1 MNKKLKIALLLIFA
15 LAGFVQAQQRPE
27 NVAIGDIFCS
37 NGDILM
43 PDAYTAAGRTDGIGV
58 VFYVDGTGQHGWI
71 TYYKHSSST
80 LKWAANP
87 PYHATGVNF
96 YEKTRVPSD
105 ASKSLIKDLDG
116 KGNTAEIVNEPDYSE
131 ANYPACYYAT
141 HVVDDGNW
149 YLPAAGQLNF
159 MYAYTPVLNASLEKI
174 SGYNPILNNTTSANG
189 SNDSNYWS
197 SDEYGTTVSGETKAW
212 IIQHHG
218 DFTYYLKSYNYPV
231 RAVRDF

>member
-43 PDAYTAAGRTDGIGV
+43 PDEYTAAGRTDGIGV

-71 TYYKHSSST
+71 TYKGQSAA
-80 LKWAANP
+80 LKWTTASF
-87 PYHATGVNF
+87 HSTGVHVYTSVREEGN
-96 YEKTRVPSD
+96 D
-105 ASKSLIKDLDG
+105 ANSVIKDLDG
-116 KGNTAEIVNEPDYSE
+116 AGNTDEIKNETGQYEYST
-131 ANYPACYYAT
+131 ANYPACGYA
-141 HVVDDGNW
+141 VDLGEGW

-159 MYAYTPVLNASLEKI
+159 MYAYIPVLNDSLEKI
-174 SGYNPILNNTTSANG
+174 GGTLFGADWYL
-189 SNDSNYWS
+189 WS
-197 SDEYGTTVSGETKAW
+197 SDESSHDYAW
-212 IIQHHG
+212 
-218 DFTYYLKSYNYPV
+218 FLKYDGSCNKSRKDQTGRV